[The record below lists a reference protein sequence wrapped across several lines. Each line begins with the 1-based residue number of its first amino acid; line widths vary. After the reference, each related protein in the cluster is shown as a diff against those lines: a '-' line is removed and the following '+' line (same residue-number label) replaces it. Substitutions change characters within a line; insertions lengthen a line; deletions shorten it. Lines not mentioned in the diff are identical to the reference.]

1 MAVLPT
7 GMMINRRRQ
16 QQPGMNYATGT
27 PTDTGQP
34 PAQPGAA
41 APMNYGYGNYGRTP
55 SVPGLQQQPMRGYAG
70 MQPGAM
76 MPAAGNGG
84 GPAIAS
90 LQARVNP
97 NMGGMAGITPLYAQ
111 VGGQGMRPGG
121 GYNLTPMNS
130 NMLTVLRR
138 RGILP
143 TGF

>member
-7 GMMINRRRQ
+7 GMMVNRNRR
-16 QQPGMNYATGT
+16 QPGMNYANGT
-27 PTDTGQP
+27 PNDTGQP
-34 PAQPGAA
+34 PS

-70 MQPGAM
+70 IQPGAM

-90 LQARVNP
+90 LQGRMNP

-111 VGGQGMRPGG
+111 VGGQGSPQGA
-121 GYNLTPMNS
+121 GYSFTPMAN
-130 NMLTVLRR
+130 NMLYTLRR

-143 TGF
+143 TGY